1 MPDPDLEIM
10 GRGGGG
16 RDGHGDPEIR
26 GVSEIRG
33 VRAPPLYPPLIFM
46 FHSVR
51 CQLPLFEI

>member
-16 RDGHGDPEIR
+16 GGGAVIETL
-26 GVSEIRG
+26 IRG

>member
-1 MPDPDLEIM
+1 MLDADREIM

-16 RDGHGDPEIR
+16 GERRDGHPGPEIR
-26 GVSEIRG
+26 E

-46 FHSVR
+46 FHSAR